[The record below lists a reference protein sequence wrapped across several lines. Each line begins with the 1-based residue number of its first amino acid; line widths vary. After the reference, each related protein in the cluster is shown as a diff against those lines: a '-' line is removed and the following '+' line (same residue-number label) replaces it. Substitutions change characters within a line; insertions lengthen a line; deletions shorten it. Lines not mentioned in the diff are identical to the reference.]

1 MSQHMS
7 VRIRVPIEPDNPSI
21 ERIESLCVKCGLCT
35 KVCRDPIGVLGKY
48 ELQETGDKAVC
59 IHCGQCANVCPT
71 ASIVEKSEVE
81 SVQKALADTTKVVVF
96 TASPAV
102 RVSLGEA
109 FGAAPGSFVQG
120 KMVALLRRLG
130 ANYVF
135 DTDFGADLTIM
146 EEARELADRI
156 RNGSGPLPQFTSCC
170 PAWVKFCEIFHPE
183 ILGNLSQAKS
193 PIAMQGATIKSYF
206 AKITGIDPAAIVN
219 VAVTPCTAKKFE
231 IRRPE
236 MNAAGRRIGKPEI
249 RDTDYVITAREL
261 ARWAKEE
268 KIDFSA
274 LPESAFDSPLGTASG
289 AGVIFGNTGGVMEA
303 ALRTT
308 YHFLTGKTLTHDA
321 VKLDAVRG
329 YGSVREATVTFGQT
343 TIRAAVVYGTKE
355 ADAVLNDI
363 SAGRRHYDFMEVM
376 TCPGGCIGG
385 GGQPKLAYGTED
397 EGRRARIAALYAR
410 DEALTLRS
418 SFENP
423 EIVAAYE
430 EFYGA
435 PGSDFAKAM
444 LHTEY
449 VDRSADL
456 GEANKNS
463 DLTHSPSSE
472 KSALKHR
479 FRCKICGYVHE
490 AESLPADFTC
500 PLCRAPASEFEEIS

>member
-1 MSQHMS
+1 M
-7 VRIRVPIEPDNPSI
+7 
-21 ERIESLCVKCGLCT
+21 
-35 KVCRDPIGVLGKY
+35 
-48 ELQETGDKAVC
+48 
-59 IHCGQCANVCPT
+59 
-71 ASIVEKSEVE
+71 
-81 SVQKALADTTKVVVF
+81 
-96 TASPAV
+96 
-102 RVSLGEA
+102 
-109 FGAAPGSFVQG
+109 
-120 KMVALLRRLG
+120 
-130 ANYVF
+130 
-135 DTDFGADLTIM
+135 
-146 EEARELADRI
+146 
-156 RNGSGPLPQFTSCC
+156 
-170 PAWVKFCEIFHPE
+170 
-183 ILGNLSQAKS
+183 
-193 PIAMQGATIKSYF
+193 
-206 AKITGIDPAAIVN
+206 
-219 VAVTPCTAKKFE
+219 
-231 IRRPE
+231 
-236 MNAAGRRIGKPEI
+236 
-249 RDTDYVITAREL
+249 
-261 ARWAKEE
+261 
-268 KIDFSA
+268 
-274 LPESAFDSPLGTASG
+274 
-289 AGVIFGNTGGVMEA
+289 IFGNTGGVTEA

-321 VKLDAVRG
+321 VKFDSVRG

-385 GGQPKLAYGTED
+385 GGQPKFAYGTED

-463 DLTHSPSSE
+463 DLTRSPSPE

-500 PLCRAPASEFEEIS
+500 PLCSAPASEFEEIS